1 MKIKPEIFLLKNQD
15 INYKKILICG
25 LDEAFISH
33 MSEYIINYFIKK
45 NYFIERSGLKKEGL
59 MGDLFSDKKIL
70 YVLSDYS
77 EKKDGSEQVSEL
89 PESVLISSSNNQK
102 INKVKAQFTRS
113 ENCLVLECYSLNRNS
128 KETVLRKYIET
139 NNLEFSSEVF
149 WYILEN
155 LDNEYVLFIK
165 KLELLS
171 LFGKNIK
178 YISDVEKAIAIENK
192 IDINKIFFQI
202 FKKNNILVPIFN
214 RNIFSQSDLYMLIN
228 NIKSHLNIISGS
240 SNKLE
245 AIEKLPKYLF
255 KEKDIFLKIFN
266 SLDQKKIKMIYK
278 SILKA
283 EKLTRKNSDLYS
295 LIGLRFLLNIKKII
309 TS

>member
-228 NIKSHLNIISGS
+228 NIR
-240 SNKLE
+240 
-245 AIEKLPKYLF
+245 AIL
-255 KEKDIFLKIFN
+255 
-266 SLDQKKIKMIYK
+266 
-278 SILKA
+278 IL
-283 EKLTRKNSDLYS
+283 
-295 LIGLRFLLNIKKII
+295 
-309 TS
+309 